1 MPARAEVR
9 RRTARRRR
17 SRVVLTVVRHAFYD
31 WCRRNR
37 PAELVEDDGAI
48 EAAVDEASVGPEG
61 ALLRSVE
68 ARALGDAIA
77 ALPLAFREAL
87 ILREFE
93 DLSYKEIA
101 RIANVPV
108 GTVMSRLA
116 RARALL
122 QRSPRLQL
130 VRGRTQ
136 GGER

>member
-1 MPARAEVR
+1 
-9 RRTARRRR
+9 
-17 SRVVLTVVRHAFYD
+17 VVLTVVRHAFYD